1 MKKWYER
8 IPHPVAMLFG
18 IIIFATLLSHFLPAG
33 IFDREMIN
41 GRMRVIPNSYK
52 LIEQTP
58 IGFLD
63 MFKSLS
69 GGFKSASDVIFIV
82 FAGGIMFGIL
92 EKSKM
97 IENTVGSLIKN
108 LGVEKKYEIVT
119 IMTFVFGLLGVF
131 VGYEN
136 NIALVPI
143 AAVLSLAIGGD
154 LILAAGIAVGG
165 ITIGFGL
172 SPFNPYTVGIGHQ
185 IAEMPM
191 FSGAIL
197 RSILCFIGLSILA
210 YYNIRYL
217 KKINKNPNASLGQG
231 LDSKGMGLTKDIQS
245 YSMTLNNWIVL
256 GVFIAGLGIMLF
268 GIFKYE
274 WLLKEISSIFIMI
287 AIVAGIVSRMSTQ
300 EISETT
306 LKSISVVAPGAF
318 MVGYATTIKV
328 ILESGNISD
337 TIAFE
342 LSNFLA
348 TLPIYASAFL
358 MSISQ
363 CVMNLFIPSGSGQAL
378 ATLPIM
384 IPVGDLVGLTRQ
396 STILAFQIGDGV
408 TNIINPT
415 LGGLIA
421 MLSMC
426 RVPFDRWLR
435 YIVPLAFLIL
445 VIAWGFLIFSV
456 AIGWGADI

>member
-18 IIIFATLLSHFLPAG
+18 IIIFATLLSHLLPAG
-33 IFDREMIN
+33 TFEREMVN
-41 GRMRVIPNSYK
+41 DRMRVIPNSYK
-52 LIEQTP
+52 TIKQTP
-58 IGFLD
+58 ISFLD
-63 MFKSLS
+63 MFRALS

-82 FAGGIMFGIL
+82 FAGGIMFGML

-97 IENTVGSLIKN
+97 IENTVGALIKN
-108 LGVEKKYEIVT
+108 LGIERKYQIIV
-119 IMTFVFGLLGVF
+119 IMTFVFGMLGVF

-197 RSILCFIGLSILA
+197 RSILCFIGLGTLA

-217 KKINKNPNASLGQG
+217 KKINNNPNAGLGQG
-231 LDSKGMGLTKDIQS
+231 LDSKGMGLSKDLQS
-245 YSMTLNNWIVL
+245 YSVTTNNWVVL
-256 GVFIAGLGIMLF
+256 AIFIAGLGVMLF
-268 GIFKYE
+268 GIFEYK
-274 WLLKEISSIFIMI
+274 WHLREISSIFIMI
-287 AIVAGIVSRMSTQ
+287 AIVAGIAAGMSSS
-300 EISETT
+300 EMSETA
-306 LKSISVVAPGAF
+306 LKSISIAAPGAF

-328 ILESGNISD
+328 LLEGGNVSD
-337 TIAFE
+337 TIAYE
-342 LSNFLA
+342 LSNVLA

-358 MSISQ
+358 MSVAQ

-384 IPVGDLVGLTRQ
+384 IPVGDIVGLTRQ

-408 TNIINPT
+408 TNIVNPT

-435 YIVPLAFLIL
+435 FIVPLALIIL
-445 VIAWGFLIFSV
+445 VIAWGFLMFSV
-456 AIGWGADI
+456 AIDWGPA

>member
-18 IIIFATLLSHFLPAG
+18 IIIFATLLSHLLPAG
-33 IFDREMIN
+33 TFEREMVN
-41 GRMRVIPNSYK
+41 DRLRVIPNSYK
-52 LIEQTP
+52 TIKQTP
-58 IGFLD
+58 ISFLD
-63 MFKSLS
+63 MFRALS

-82 FAGGIMFGIL
+82 FAGGIMFGML

-108 LGVEKKYEIVT
+108 LGVERKYQIIV
-119 IMTFVFGLLGVF
+119 IMTFVFGMLGVF

-185 IAEMPM
+185 IAEMQM

-197 RSILCFIGLSILA
+197 RSILCFLGLSTLA

-217 KKINKNPNASLGQG
+217 KKINKNPSAGLGQG
-231 LDSKGMGLTKDIQS
+231 LDSAGMGLSKDLQS
-245 YSMTLNNWIVL
+245 YSVTTNNWIVF
-256 GVFIAGLGIMLF
+256 GIFIAGLGVMLF
-268 GIFKYE
+268 GIFEYK
-274 WLLKEISSIFIMI
+274 WHLREISSIFIII
-287 AIVAGIVSRMSTQ
+287 AIVAGIAAGMNSSEM
-300 EISETT
+300 SETA
-306 LKSISVVAPGAF
+306 LKSISIAAPGAF

-328 ILESGNISD
+328 LLESGNVSD

-342 LSNFLA
+342 LSNVLA
-348 TLPIYASAFL
+348 TLPIYASALL
-358 MSISQ
+358 MSIAQ

-384 IPVGDLVGLTRQ
+384 IPVGDIVGLTRQ

-435 YIVPLAFLIL
+435 FIVPLALIIL

-456 AIGWGADI
+456 AINWGPA